1 MKHTKAA
8 LLGLFLLL
16 SLPFLNGKTTTFGAL
31 LQKSEELLNVDP
43 QAVLETAQR
52 HLTSLGQQAPA
63 KERLDAS
70 LLVGRALVN
79 LGRFPE
85 ALARFERIPDDPPSR
100 TYIAQCQELIA
111 HPPAEWDGVLS
122 LTEK

>member
-85 ALARFERIPDDPPSR
+85 AL
-100 TYIAQCQELIA
+100 
-111 HPPAEWDGVLS
+111 
-122 LTEK
+122 